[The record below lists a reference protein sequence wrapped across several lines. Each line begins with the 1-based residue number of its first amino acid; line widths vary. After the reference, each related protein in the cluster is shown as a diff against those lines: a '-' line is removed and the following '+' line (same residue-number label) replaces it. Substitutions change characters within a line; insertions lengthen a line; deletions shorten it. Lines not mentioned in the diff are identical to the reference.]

1 MSRTTYPGN
10 SSLQTATSAAPKST
24 DKNSGVRLKLTPLGS
39 MEVSSHRR
47 SHSSR
52 TPSNRQRIG
61 RINSNNSSINSSS
74 IHRHSN
80 HINSSSNNSS
90 SSSLM
95 DSRSMAPVG
104 TKVISLLLQML
115 VGPRHLSRRLRLQ
128 HSKPLSI
135 NRVLQCLAQLAQLL
149 QQRLRLQFRISPH
162 RCSNY
167 SQSWEVL
174 ISSSHSSRQ
183 QRRRRH

>member
-10 SSLQTATSAAPKST
+10 SSLQIATSAAPKST

-47 SHSSR
+47 SLSSR

-104 TKVISLLLQML
+104 TRVISLLLRVAAL
-115 VGPRHLSRRLRLQ
+115 GPRHLSRRLRLQ
-128 HSKPLSI
+128 HS
-135 NRVLQCLAQLAQLL
+135 
-149 QQRLRLQFRISPH
+149 
-162 RCSNY
+162 
-167 SQSWEVL
+167 
-174 ISSSHSSRQ
+174 
-183 QRRRRH
+183 

>member
-47 SHSSR
+47 SLSSR

-80 HINSSSNNSS
+80 HINSSSNSS

-104 TKVISLLLQML
+104 TRVISLLLRVAAL
-115 VGPRHLSRRLRLQ
+115 GPRHLSRRLRLQ

-135 NRVLQCLAQLAQLL
+135 NRVLQFLAQLAQLL
-149 QQRLRLQFRISPH
+149 QQQLRLQFRISPH
-162 RCSNY
+162 HYSNY

-174 ISSSHSSRQ
+174 ISSSHSRQ